1 MLNGLQYYLQNDI
14 TVFPYNFKNEYNNLT
29 LNIENDNGLNYY
41 LLNGHKLF
49 FKKDWSILSCKSYLK
64 TLLIEQDYR
73 SPHSYCNDD
82 FKVNLD
88 ETLLDI
94 GAAEGNFS
102 LLSVDTANEIYLFE
116 YNTEW
121 FSVLQKTFEPFKNKV
136 KLFNKKVE
144 HVSSNTSSLA
154 LDDLEELYT
163 KKLFIKMDVEG
174 SERAIFKGMEKLLSA
189 NKKIRL
195 AICTYHGY
203 NDAIEFE
210 KIRSLAGAESG
221 LLVRSSGDLNLIHD
235 TFVGPSHN
243 ITSGIA
249 FNNPT
254 VYNNNNP
261 PIWKVGET
269 YIPIKYFE
277 LRVLSLSLVL
287 TTSTPT
293 ICSTDGKELKFIAV
307 GNCEFKVSG
316 WLYCKPYIFITW

>member
-1 MLNGLQYYLQNDI
+1 MGLFNELKAINYKWRKWRYNTLLKKKIVNYYKKNKNLIADNELLKGLQYYLQNDI
-14 TVFPYNFKNEYNNLT
+14 TVFPYQFKNEYNNLT

-73 SPHSYCNDD
+73 SPHSYCKSD
-82 FKVNLD
+82 FKVNSD

-102 LLSVDTANEIYLFE
+102 LLSINIANEVYLFE
-116 YNTEW
+116 YNIEW
-121 FSVLQKTFEPFKNKV
+121 FSVLQQTFDPFKNKV

-144 HVSSNTSSLA
+144 QVSSNFNSLA

-189 NKKIRL
+189 NKNIRL

-210 KIRSLAGAESG
+210 NYFKQLGFQTEFSNGYMLYYFAK
-221 LLVRSSGDLNLIHD
+221 DLK
-235 TFVGPSHN
+235 
-243 ITSGIA
+243 
-249 FNNPT
+249 
-254 VYNNNNP
+254 P
-261 PIWKVGET
+261 PYLRKGV
-269 YIPIKYFE
+269 
-277 LRVLSLSLVL
+277 LRV
-287 TTSTPT
+287 
-293 ICSTDGKELKFIAV
+293 
-307 GNCEFKVSG
+307 
-316 WLYCKPYIFITW
+316 WR